1 MTLFIFHDRIS
12 YINATK
18 EVFMN
23 KQLLKEELRRKHM
36 TLRDFAQ
43 YLGIN
48 AATLYRKMNKTSDFT
63 LPEIQKVR
71 VLLGTNTTVL
81 IFFAEQVEQTQ
92 Q

>member
-1 MTLFIFHDRIS
+1 MFIFHDRIS

-81 IFFAEQVEQTQ
+81 IFFAEQVAQTRQ
-92 Q
+92 

>member
-1 MTLFIFHDRIS
+1 MFIFHDRIS

-23 KQLLKEELRRKHM
+23 KRLLKEELRRKHM

-81 IFFAEQVEQTQ
+81 IFFAEQVAQTQ

>member
-1 MTLFIFHDRIS
+1 
-12 YINATK
+12 
-18 EVFMN
+18 MN
-23 KQLLKEELRRKHM
+23 KQLLKEELSRKHM

-81 IFFAEQVEQTQ
+81 IFFAEQVAQTHQ
-92 Q
+92 

>member
-81 IFFAEQVEQTQ
+81 IFFAEQVAQT
-92 Q
+92 

>member
-1 MTLFIFHDRIS
+1 
-12 YINATK
+12 
-18 EVFMN
+18 MN

-63 LPEIQKVR
+63 LSEIQKVR

-81 IFFAEQVEQTQ
+81 IFFAEQVAKRNNNL
-92 Q
+92 

>member
-1 MTLFIFHDRIS
+1 MFIFHDRIS

-81 IFFAEQVEQTQ
+81 IFFAEQVVQTQ

>member
-1 MTLFIFHDRIS
+1 
-12 YINATK
+12 
-18 EVFMN
+18 MN
-23 KQLLKEELRRKHM
+23 KQLLKEELRQKHM

-81 IFFAEQVEQTQ
+81 IFFAEQVAQTQ
-92 Q
+92 

>member
-1 MTLFIFHDRIS
+1 
-12 YINATK
+12 
-18 EVFMN
+18 MN

-71 VLLGTNTTVL
+71 VFIGDKYHCLN
-81 IFFAEQVEQTQ
+81 FFC
-92 Q
+92 

>member
-81 IFFAEQVEQTQ
+81 IFFAEQVAQTQ

>member
-1 MTLFIFHDRIS
+1 MFIFHDRIS

-43 YLGIN
+43 YLCIN

-81 IFFAEQVEQTQ
+81 IFFAEQVAQTQ

>member
-81 IFFAEQVEQTQ
+81 IFFAEQVVQTQ

>member
-1 MTLFIFHDRIS
+1 MFIFHDRIS

-18 EVFMN
+18 EGFMN
-23 KQLLKEELRRKHM
+23 KQLLKEELRQKHM

-43 YLGIN
+43 YLGIH

-71 VLLGTNTTVL
+71 VLLGTNITIS
-81 IFFAEQVEQTQ
+81 IFFVEQVAQTQ

>member
-1 MTLFIFHDRIS
+1 MFIFHDRIS

-81 IFFAEQVEQTQ
+81 IFFAEQVAQTQ